1 MKIMSQTKARKD
13 FFKIAKE
20 VNEDSVP
27 VIATNKDSLDDV
39 VILGKADGKRRR
51 NPFYFL
57 RGIYQMYKIEYTR
70 EFQKDYMKL
79 KQYPSMVRK
88 LKKPINGL
96 YKNPFYHA
104 EKLEPKW
111 KKGIP

>member
-39 VILGKADGKRRR
+39 VILGKAD
-51 NPFYFL
+51 YDSL
-57 RGIYQMYKIEYTR
+57 METLHVY
-70 EFQKDYMKL
+70 
-79 KQYPSMVRK
+79 
-88 LKKPINGL
+88 
-96 YKNPFYHA
+96 
-104 EKLEPKW
+104 
-111 KKGIP
+111 

>member
-39 VILGKADGKRRR
+39 VILFCDIRLKIAFFRHFFRRR
-51 NPFYFL
+51 
-57 RGIYQMYKIEYTR
+57 
-70 EFQKDYMKL
+70 
-79 KQYPSMVRK
+79 
-88 LKKPINGL
+88 
-96 YKNPFYHA
+96 
-104 EKLEPKW
+104 
-111 KKGIP
+111 

>member
-1 MKIMSQTKARKD
+1 
-13 FFKIAKE
+13 
-20 VNEDSVP
+20 
-27 VIATNKDSLDDV
+27 
-39 VILGKADGKRRR
+39 
-51 NPFYFL
+51 
-57 RGIYQMYKIEYTR
+57 MYKIEYTR

>member
-39 VILGKADGKRRR
+39 VILGKAD
-51 NPFYFL
+51 YDSVMETL
-57 RGIYQMYKIEYTR
+57 HLYCVRGI
-70 EFQKDYMKL
+70 
-79 KQYPSMVRK
+79 
-88 LKKPINGL
+88 
-96 YKNPFYHA
+96 A
-104 EKLEPKW
+104 E
-111 KKGIP
+111 

>member
-39 VILGKADGKRRR
+39 VILGKADYDSLMETLHVYGV
-51 NPFYFL
+51 P
-57 RGIYQMYKIEYTR
+57 GM
-70 EFQKDYMKL
+70 
-79 KQYPSMVRK
+79 
-88 LKKPINGL
+88 
-96 YKNPFYHA
+96 A
-104 EKLEPKW
+104 EKLDRAEKEEGLPFTSLED
-111 KKGIP
+111 IPDV